1 MKSMRQGFAGIG
13 DFQML
18 GFWDYTV
25 VLTYISFAFSGIGIF
40 CAVSH
45 HVRWAIF
52 FLACSGLCDMFDGK
66 VARTKKNR
74 T

>member
-52 FLACSGLCDMFDGK
+52 FWPVPGCAICLTEK
-66 VARTKKNR
+66 
-74 T
+74 